1 MTDDLYKV
9 KEGNEKLSKARS
21 LEKYSCK
28 RARHRFATRSIK
40 TCYLKNIYI
49 YIYVAFFVVVR
60 KLPCFY
66 VNYHDCHVLSWLQN
80 LVKISEK
87 LSFVHTG
94 EIIL

>member
-28 RARHRFATRSIK
+28 RARHRFATPQSNHV
-40 TCYLKNIYI
+40 TLKIYI
-49 YIYVAFFVVVR
+49 YIYLAFFVVVR
-60 KLPCFY
+60 KLPCFH
-66 VNYHDCHVLSWLQN
+66 VNYHDCYVLSWLQN

-94 EIIL
+94 EII